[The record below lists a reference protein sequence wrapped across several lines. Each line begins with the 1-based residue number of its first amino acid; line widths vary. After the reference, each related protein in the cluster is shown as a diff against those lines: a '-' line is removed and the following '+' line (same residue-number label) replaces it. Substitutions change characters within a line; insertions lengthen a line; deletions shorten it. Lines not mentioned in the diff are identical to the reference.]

1 MELEVLCQPDFEK
14 SSHFSEATQLA
25 HELVDYARSISDA
38 INRANTPGASSRV
51 IQELFVPR
59 AEDLGFSSE
68 RKGLFTKYKT
78 SRLRPDFY
86 KSLGRGA
93 GILLEVE
100 RGKTTDNNMDLLDYW
115 MRGGKRPVSVCAI
128 AIAAERIRVAS
139 SGVPNGLLP
148 TGDILRAGKRD
159 QRSSSLPIWVLKG
172 TPTFLGVSQDAV
184 RRLLLWRFSRT
195 HLTFANGEWAESDS
209 AASNHSHSPL
219 RVLHLR

>member
-115 MRGGKRPVSVCAI
+115 KCHICEEANVLFLFVPSLLQQNESGSPRAEFRTVYSRLATFFEPGNETSVQA
-128 AIAAERIRVAS
+128 V
-139 SGVPNGLLP
+139 
-148 TGDILRAGKRD
+148 
-159 QRSSSLPIWVLKG
+159 
-172 TPTFLGVSQDAV
+172 FLFGY
-184 RRLLLWRFSRT
+184 
-195 HLTFANGEWAESDS
+195 
-209 AASNHSHSPL
+209 
-219 RVLHLR
+219 